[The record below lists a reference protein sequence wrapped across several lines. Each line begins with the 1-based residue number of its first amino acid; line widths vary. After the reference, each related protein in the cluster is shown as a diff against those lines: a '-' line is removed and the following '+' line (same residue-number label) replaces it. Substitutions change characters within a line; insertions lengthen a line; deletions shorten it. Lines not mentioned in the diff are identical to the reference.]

1 MPRTPMP
8 HSERRFPPRKPVIPS
23 TTSPRSATARY
34 TALPPT
40 SEPRPNERQRQ
51 ALRAAKTAVAAKAV
65 YWWGSIA
72 ATKVDSSSYGRCAI
86 SPVTVAAI
94 APIIP
99 SISNSQAGLCR
110 FGLLSKAKRSSP
122 TLTKRNA
129 IGKWFI
135 APWAWLTRFSKVKKF
150 ASILLFSL
158 ADGRGG
164 GTDSE
169 DESATKEMRLHPF
182 LGMSRKVHKFGS
194 LFCFNDAVITENPR
208 GVLLGNW

>member
-1 MPRTPMP
+1 MP
-8 HSERRFPPRKPVIPS
+8 HSVMRFPPRKPVIPS
-23 TTSPRSATARY
+23 TTSPRSASARY
-34 TALPPT
+34 GALPPT

-51 ALRAAKTAVAAKAV
+51 ALREAKTAVAAKAV

-72 ATKVDSSSYGRCAI
+72 ASKVGSSSYGRCAI

-122 TLTKRNA
+122 TLTKRSA

-135 APWAWLTRFSKVKKF
+135 APCAWLIRFSKVKKS
-150 ASILLFSL
+150 ASILLSSL
-158 ADGRGG
+158 AGGRGG
-164 GTDSE
+164 RTHNEEKS
-169 DESATKEMRLHPF
+169 
-182 LGMSRKVHKFGS
+182 
-194 LFCFNDAVITENPR
+194 CTEGKQPH
-208 GVLLGNW
+208 LIDIYL